1 MTQITFGKNTKF
13 FRSFTATTMPIVP
26 IDEISP
32 DDIDNHVSFYAADF
46 DDGGRLIRC
55 RKFLNVEDAEGNVRN
70 LVFDDQYAYSTVGC
84 LESRTLVRADGKES
98 HWFFDTSTDAD
109 LWRDF
114 VLAQDELTE
123 IESRAMSSVWASDM
137 RGNEFAVASVRQ
149 YLTSAEQVL
158 RAATQDPAAT
168 IGMLIPRSEDEWQ
181 SLHPSDD
188 LIPGDIDEVL
198 MPHMLEC
205 ELPFVCAS
213 ATDLSDALSEGSR
226 VFRDNQIRALAA
238 QPVRVKDEEVTRIG
252 VIVMLARRDWAKGT
266 AEPVMSVLKRIAV
279 FVELL
284 LELGLREN
292 SLEARLDANSSP
304 PD

>member
-70 LVFDDQYAYSTVGC
+70 LVFDDQYAYSTEGR
-84 LESRTLVRADGKES
+84 LESRTLARADGKES

-114 VLAQDELTE
+114 ILAQDELTE

-149 YLTSAEQVL
+149 YLTSAEHVL

-168 IGMLIPRSEDEWQ
+168 IDMLIPLSNDKWL
-181 SLHPSDD
+181 SLHPSDERLLD
-188 LIPGDIDEVL
+188 DSNGFL
-198 MPHMLEC
+198 MAPLLERGSS
-205 ELPFVCAS
+205 LVCAN
-213 ATDLSDALSEGSR
+213 AGDLSAAFSDGIFTDKQ
-226 VFRDNQIRALAA
+226 VRALAA
-238 QPVRVKDEEVTRIG
+238 QPVRVKDGETIAVG
-252 VIVMLARRDWAKGT
+252 IVAMLACRDWIGST
-266 AEPVMSVLKRIAV
+266 AESVMSVLKRIAV

-292 SLEARLDANSSP
+292 SLEAKRDANAP
-304 PD
+304 PVD